1 MKLTLD
7 IENTVTKR
15 NGKLHLD
22 PFEPDNT
29 MVMVGMLDDRGNEY
43 CVTFDHSEHQPTTE
57 GRYIVQK
64 NLDDTALLIMHNA
77 SHDLMWLWESGFT
90 YEGEI
95 FDTMLGE
102 YVLQRGQKEHYLLR
116 LALRGMT
123 LTLRNR
129 TVSKSGSRQVS
140 QCVTWIILSYLTT
153 CLLTYMLLSNCM
165 TVCG

>member
-22 PFEPDNT
+22 PFEPENT
-29 MVMVGMLDDRGNEY
+29 LVMIGILTDQGEERLL
-43 CVTFDHSEHQPTTE
+43 TFDHSIVDEDEWCE
-57 GRYIVQK
+57 GILEEDNYKTVQQY
-64 NLDDTALLIMHNA
+64 LDDAALLIMHNA

-102 YVLQRGQKEHYLLR
+102 YVQ
-116 LALRGMT
+116 
-123 LTLRNR
+123 
-129 TVSKSGSRQVS
+129 
-140 QCVTWIILSYLTT
+140 
-153 CLLTYMLLSNCM
+153 
-165 TVCG
+165 